1 MGPNAKA
8 NGELRGNARL
18 RAEIV
23 EMTQTLHE
31 VGVVSDEELVQTTKA
46 VLGRNAQSRV
56 PDMSPEEIITL
67 RKTQGL
73 TRDSMAA
80 FLNVAPSTISQWE
93 RGVRRPTGAAL
104 KLLHVAPHGVGLGH
118 ITDHPRIGARR

>member
-104 KLLHVAPHGVGLGH
+104 KLLHVVKHNGVAALG
-118 ITDHPRIGARR
+118 

>member
-8 NGELRGNARL
+8 NGESRGNARL

-46 VLGRNAQSRV
+46 MLGRNGHSRV
-56 PDMSPEEIITL
+56 PDMSPEEIVAL
-67 RKTQGL
+67 RRTEGL
-73 TRDSMAA
+73 TRDRMAA
-80 FLNVAPSTISQWE
+80 YLNVATSTVSQWE

-104 KLLHVAPHGVGLGH
+104 KLLHLVRHNGVAALG
-118 ITDHPRIGARR
+118 